1 MNILKQYDEYIKAYN
16 ELADKLDELE
26 VSGEIFSDLSALCT
40 MALNI
45 DLDEFCQAVR
55 DKNKTLAM

>member
-16 ELADKLDELE
+16 TLADKLDELG

-45 DLDEFCQAVR
+45 DLDEFCQAAK
-55 DKNKTLAM
+55 DKNKALAM

>member
-16 ELADKLDELE
+16 ELADKLDELGA
-26 VSGEIFSDLSALCT
+26 SDDIFEKLSNVCT

-55 DKNKTLAM
+55 DKNKALA